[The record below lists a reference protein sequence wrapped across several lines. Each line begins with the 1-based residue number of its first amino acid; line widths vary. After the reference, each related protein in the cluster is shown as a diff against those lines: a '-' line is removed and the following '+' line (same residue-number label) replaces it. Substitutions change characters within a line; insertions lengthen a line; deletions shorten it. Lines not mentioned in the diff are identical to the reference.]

1 LNQKPKSTVTAK
13 KTIAKRSPAA
23 SGSASSAA
31 GAKKLTSKLTNK
43 QLETHLRGAGLETGG
58 TKGLMTSRLL
68 TGVRDGK
75 VKVGDV
81 KALAKE
87 MGVPTK
93 GNGDELRTRVA
104 TALGALGVS

>member
-1 LNQKPKSTVTAK
+1 
-13 KTIAKRSPAA
+13 
-23 SGSASSAA
+23 
-31 GAKKLTSKLTNK
+31 
-43 QLETHLRGAGLETGG
+43 
-58 TKGLMTSRLL
+58 
-68 TGVRDGK
+68 
-75 VKVGDV
+75 V